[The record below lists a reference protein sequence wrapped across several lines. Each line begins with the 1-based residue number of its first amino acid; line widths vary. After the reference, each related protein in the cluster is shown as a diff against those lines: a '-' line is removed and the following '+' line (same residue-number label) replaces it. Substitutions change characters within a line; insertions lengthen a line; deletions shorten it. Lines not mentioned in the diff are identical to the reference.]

1 MMKSGEGTRVFL
13 PATESFMA
21 ITNIF
26 KTVPDLE
33 EQRPI
38 STRNI

>member
-13 PATESFMA
+13 STTESFMA

-26 KTVPDLE
+26 KTIPDLE